1 MSETIVACVQMHA
14 DRPLADNIAVA
25 ERLVAKAVARGAE
38 VISLPERWNGTGS
51 DDVMVAA
58 AEALEGESARAMSA
72 WARQHGVWLHGG
84 SIGEDTEPGV
94 RASNTT
100 LVFDP
105 QGNRVSTYRKI
116 HMFDI
121 DVEGAEARESAANK
135 PGDQLVLS
143 EIAGWPVGLT
153 ICYDLR
159 FPEQYR
165 ELALAGAEAFMVPAG
180 FTMATGRDHWEILL
194 RARAIEN
201 AAYVIAANQH
211 GFWAGDLVRPVDVHG
226 DFIPATSITDP
237 ALCLQWQ
244 GWLKGALEATSEQA
258 ARTRAALD
266 RQRQPELADTEEL
279 KLEPVPQLVVAIATG
294 AQRIGANTS
303 GLAAHLANEGVLP
316 MYGLPTRVRDLV
328 VGQDS
333 AKRETISL
341 DRDLEVAIYEFAPG
355 NVLVHDKR
363 EHRCIGLTPRI
374 GRVGT
379 QLKTLQEYPWDL
391 RLELG
396 CCPIC
401 GAWQDVASER
411 DAAELNCPSCQTTS
425 AVGDWEIRS
434 CLEPAAFR
442 TDFTAS
448 RDLDGLS
455 GSQSHALSA
464 DAAPPQAQDW
474 RVWPKSSAF
483 GALEI
488 QLLCN
493 SGCTVYR
500 LNRGPDANGFQLTWR
515 EGVLRRMNANN
526 VLRASDDPALKA
538 QAIDSRL
545 LSGAKIRSILAKP
558 LDEPADDAVLGV
570 V

>member
-180 FTMATGRDHWEILL
+180 FTMATGRDHWEVLL

-211 GFWAGDLVRPVDVHG
+211 GFWAGSARYARSM
-226 DFIPATSITDP
+226 IIDP
-237 ALCLQWQ
+237 W
-244 GWLKGALEATSEQA
+244 G
-258 ARTRAALD
+258 
-266 RQRQPELADTEEL
+266 
-279 KLEPVPQLVVAIATG
+279 VV
-294 AQRIGANTS
+294 
-303 GLAAHLANEGVLP
+303 LANAGDGEAICVAAIDRK
-316 MYGLPTRVRDLV
+316 RVAEVRRLIPIF
-328 VGQDS
+328 S
-333 AKRETISL
+333 AR
-341 DRDLEVAIYEFAPG
+341 R
-355 NVLVHDKR
+355 
-363 EHRCIGLTPRI
+363 
-374 GRVGT
+374 
-379 QLKTLQEYPWDL
+379 
-391 RLELG
+391 
-396 CCPIC
+396 
-401 GAWQDVASER
+401 
-411 DAAELNCPSCQTTS
+411 
-425 AVGDWEIRS
+425 
-434 CLEPAAFR
+434 
-442 TDFTAS
+442 
-448 RDLDGLS
+448 
-455 GSQSHALSA
+455 
-464 DAAPPQAQDW
+464 
-474 RVWPKSSAF
+474 
-483 GALEI
+483 
-488 QLLCN
+488 
-493 SGCTVYR
+493 
-500 LNRGPDANGFQLTWR
+500 PDAYRFA
-515 EGVLRRMNANN
+515 E
-526 VLRASDDPALKA
+526 
-538 QAIDSRL
+538 
-545 LSGAKIRSILAKP
+545 
-558 LDEPADDAVLGV
+558 
-570 V
+570 